1 MLRFSTAV
9 ACSGRRPGRE
19 LIVMWRS
26 RTLASQIL
34 LGVLSILIVSTVLG
48 AILYVTLT
56 GRQLD
61 RQYEERALGIAASVA
76 QMPDIRRALEADD
89 RSGTV
94 QRLAEQVRHSTD
106 ASYVVVTDRTGLR
119 YSHPNPALINQRLEE
134 PVIVL
139 DGRGHLGVDNGSLG
153 RSANGKAPV
162 LSVNGAVI
170 GQVSVGI
177 LENQVSGQLHHEL
190 AAIALYTALA
200 LALGVLASWVL
211 ARKIKRVTFGLEP
224 AEIVSLLQE
233 REAMLHGIREGVI
246 GFDAKG
252 RVSVI
257 NAEAQRL
264 LSVGPGAAGLTADEL
279 VPSGRLRDLLTGR
292 VDGTDQVALTDES
305 LLVVNRM
312 PVVLGDRDA
321 GSVVTVRDRTEM
333 ESLIREL
340 RSVTGLIDALRAQE
354 HEFANRLHILS
365 VLLTLGDHQEA
376 LSYLTEI
383 SEFSIAQAEDLR
395 SRVGPP
401 VVAALLLAKVTIAA
415 EQGIHLQVTKDSHLD
430 RPGVDPHA
438 LQTIIGNLVD
448 NAIEALGRQPG
459 PREVTVHLD
468 DRDGVRIVVVDNG
481 PGIAGPDADRVFQDG
496 YSTKAGDSGTR
507 RGLGLALV
515 HRMVHRAGGSI
526 TVTPGAGARFEVRLP
541 ERSPDRPATA
551 SVLEVST

>member
-1 MLRFSTAV
+1 
-9 ACSGRRPGRE
+9 
-19 LIVMWRS
+19 MWRT
-26 RTLASQIL
+26 RALASQIL
-34 LGVLSILIVSTVLG
+34 LGVLGILVVTTMLG

-61 RQYEERALGIAASVA
+61 RQYEERALGIAMSVA
-76 QMPDIRRALEADD
+76 QIPDIRQALV
-89 RSGTV
+89 SGDHSGAV
-94 QRLAEQVRHSTD
+94 QALAEQVRRSTD

-119 YSHPNPALINQRLEE
+119 YSHPNPSLINKRLEE

-162 LSVNGAVI
+162 LGADGAVI
-170 GQVSVGI
+170 GEVSVGI
-177 LENQVSGQLHHEL
+177 LEDRVSGQLHHEL
-190 AAIALYTALA
+190 VAIALYTALA
-200 LALGVLASWVL
+200 LALGVLASWLL

-257 NAEAQRL
+257 NAEAQQL
-264 LSVGPGAAGLTADEL
+264 LSVGPAAAGLTAEQL
-279 VPSGRLRDLLTGR
+279 VPAGRLRDLLTGR
-292 VDGTDQVALTDES
+292 AGGTDQVALTDES

-312 PVVLGDRDA
+312 PVVLGARDV

-340 RSVTGLIDALRAQE
+340 RSVTGLITALRAQE

-365 VLLTLGDHQEA
+365 VLLTLGDHDEA
-376 LSYLTEI
+376 LNYLTEI

-401 VVAALLLAKVTIAA
+401 VVAALLLAKVTVAA
-415 EQGIHLQVTKDSHLD
+415 EQGIQVLVTKDSHLD
-430 RPGVDPHA
+430 RPGIDPHA

-481 PGIAGPDADRVFQDG
+481 PGIAGPDAGRVFQDG
-496 YSTKAGDSGTR
+496 YSTKVGDAGTR

-526 TVTPGAGARFEVRLP
+526 TVTSGPGAQFEVLLP
-541 ERSPDRPATA
+541 ERSADQQAGA
-551 SVLEVST
+551 SVLEASA

>member
-1 MLRFSTAV
+1 
-9 ACSGRRPGRE
+9 
-19 LIVMWRS
+19 MWRT

-34 LGVLSILIVSTVLG
+34 LGILGILTVTTVLG

-76 QMPDIRRALEADD
+76 QMPDIK
-89 RSGTV
+89 RSLASNDHSGAV
-94 QRLAEQVRHSTD
+94 QTLAEQVRHSTD

-162 LSVNGAVI
+162 FGADGAVI
-170 GQVSVGI
+170 GEVSVGI
-177 LENQVSGQLHHEL
+177 LENRVSGQLHHEL
-190 AAIALYTALA
+190 VAIALYTALV
-200 LALGVLASWVL
+200 LALGVLASWL
-211 ARKIKRVTFGLEP
+211 LSRKIKRVTFGLEP
-224 AEIVSLLQE
+224 ADIVSLLQE

-264 LSVGPGAAGLTADEL
+264 LSVGPAAVGLTADQL
-279 VPSGRLRDLLTGR
+279 VPAGRLRDLFTGR
-292 VDGTDQVALTDES
+292 VDGTDQVALTDEA

-340 RSVTGLIDALRAQE
+340 RSVTGLITALRAQE

-365 VLLTLGDHQEA
+365 VLLTLGDHDEA
-376 LSYLTEI
+376 LNYLTEI

-395 SRVGPP
+395 ARVGPP
-401 VVAALLLAKVTIAA
+401 VVAALLLAKVTVAA
-415 EQGIHLQVTKDSHLD
+415 EQGIHVVVTKESHLD
-430 RPGVDPHA
+430 RPGVDPHT
-438 LQTIIGNLVD
+438 LQTIIGNLID
-448 NAIEALGRQPG
+448 NAIEALGGQPG

-481 PGIAGPDADRVFQDG
+481 PGIAGPDAERVFQDG
-496 YSTKAGDSGTR
+496 YSTKTGDSGTR

-526 TVTPGAGARFEVRLP
+526 ALTPGPATRFEVWLP
-541 ERSPDRPATA
+541 ERSPGRRATA
-551 SVLEVST
+551 SILEAST